1 VRYLKRRAI
10 AVLALS
16 NLFFFISPVISN
28 ANSSWHWV
36 TSSPVNVLPFAIIF
50 TLAIETA
57 AVVLIGRIPDLKKSL
72 IVISLANLFSFLAP
86 ALFRAIR
93 FYPVSGSLSLGA
105 AFNKGPYYIVL
116 TGYLVLTLIVELPIV
131 YWLLRKDTRK
141 KLNLIIAIL
150 VSNIITTLLVAVCER
165 LICVGSW

>member
-1 VRYLKRRAI
+1 LKRRAI
-10 AVLALS
+10 AILVLS
-16 NLFFFISPVISN
+16 NLFFFISPLISN

-57 AVVLIGRIPDLKKSL
+57 AVVLIGKVPDVKKS
-72 IVISLANLFSFLAP
+72 IIIISLANLFSFLAP
-86 ALFRAIR
+86 AIFRAFR

-116 TGYLVLTLIVELPIV
+116 TGYLVLTIIVELPIV
-131 YWLLRKDTRK
+131 YWLLKKDTSK
-141 KLNLIIAIL
+141 KPDLVIAIL
-150 VSNIITTLLVAVCER
+150 ASNIVTTLLVAVCER
-165 LICVGSW
+165 LICIGSW